1 MSILPASMEL
11 IHPSRIPQVSAASA
25 IAPAAMAAIV
35 GASSLSLGGVGP
47 RFKKANSRAY
57 LLPPLSMCVCV
68 SICLLC
74 GLSLLSSFL
83 STKKVISGLQEAYL
97 GDSKRSST
105 NYAPGT
111 SPVLDFEESMQ
122 EEAT

>member
-11 IHPSRIPQVSAASA
+11 THPSRIPQVSAASA

-68 SICLLC
+68 HCLLC